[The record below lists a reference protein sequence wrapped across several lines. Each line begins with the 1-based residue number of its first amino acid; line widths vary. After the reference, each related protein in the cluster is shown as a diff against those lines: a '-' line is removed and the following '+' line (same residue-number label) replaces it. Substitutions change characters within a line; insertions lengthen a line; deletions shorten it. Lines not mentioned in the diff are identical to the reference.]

1 MTHEVDG
8 ITCEVVWAT
17 PEAQYLEVITVPPET
32 TVLGALEASG
42 LCDRIDELKN
52 VPLETLKLGIFG
64 EHVKSPANQLVQQ
77 EDRIEIYRPLQV
89 DPKQAR
95 RARARRK
102 V

>member
-1 MTHEVDG
+1 MHDEEKY

-17 PEAQYLEVITVPPET
+17 PESQYLEIITVPLGT
-32 TVLGALEASG
+32 TVLGALETSG
-42 LCDRIDELKN
+42 FCNRVSELRN
-52 VPLETLKLGIFG
+52 VPLNTLKLGIFG
-64 EHVKSPANQLVQQ
+64 EHVKSPADQPVHQG
-77 EDRIEIYRPLQV
+77 DRIEIYRPLQV